1 MMLWIIL
8 IGGLSSEGTAD
19 QDWFTKTLANACCS
33 SGIVG
38 TRDLPVFLSEFLWS
52 DFYMGPAFEDFW
64 AVVARAQTA
73 NFQNVDVNN

>member
-52 DFYMGPAFEDFW
+52 DFYMGPAFEHFW
-64 AVVARAQTA
+64 AAVARAQTS
-73 NFQNVDVNN
+73 NFQNVDGNN